1 MDLATLTA
9 SVKQALILTLWLSM
23 PAVLVASVVG
33 LVIGFLQAVTQ
44 VQDQTISFGIKLVA
58 VTLAIAITSVA
69 LGSELFNFADRM
81 FASIQDIR

>member
-1 MDLATLTA
+1 MDLPTLTTF
-9 SVKQALILTLWLSM
+9 VTQALILTLWLSL

-58 VTLAIAITSVA
+58 VILAIAITSVSVGA
-69 LGSELFNFADRM
+69 ELFNFANRM